1 MIVTAAPYSSVLRDE
16 FGSVWRLKLVRRN
29 VMTAV
34 TAVLVNGL
42 VLAPAA
48 MAQDKPKVIKP
59 SEVPESAFPPLGMCR
74 IWLADVAERQQ
85 PAPTDCATAIRTMP
99 RDATVLFGDLK
110 RGATLTTPSA
120 AARAGLNAVD
130 DPRTRARGLRSPLNE
145 TSASQQMRGNMT
157 PTQAAAAAAAAS
169 ARTAPGA
176 GVTALKA
183 PETKAAL
190 VKPPEPPPQH

>member
-1 MIVTAAPYSSVLRDE
+1 MIVSAPVSRGVLRE
-16 FGSVWRLKLVRRN
+16 RFGSIWRLKLVRSN
-29 VMTAV
+29 VMVAL
-34 TAVLVNGL
+34 TAVLVT
-42 VLAPAA
+42 APAA

-59 SEVPESAFPPLGMCR
+59 SDIPESAFPPVGMCR

-110 RGATLTTPSA
+110 RGAKLLPGGNA
-120 AARAGLNAVD
+120 AAQRAGLSAGEEA
-130 DPRTRARGLRSPLNE
+130 RARARGLTSLQNE
-145 TSASQQMRGNMT
+145 ARVGQQMRGNMT

-176 GVTALKA
+176 GVTAVKA
-183 PETKAAL
+183 PETKAAV
-190 VKPPEPPPQH
+190 VKPPEPPPHH

>member
-1 MIVTAAPYSSVLRDE
+1 MIVTAPSVSAVVRGA
-16 FGSVWRLKLVRRN
+16 FGSVWRFKLVRGN
-29 VMTAV
+29 VMAAV
-34 TAVLVNGL
+34 TAVLVM
-42 VLAPAA
+42 APGA

-59 SEVPESAFPPLGMCR
+59 ADIPESAFPPAGMCR
-74 IWLADVAERQQ
+74 VWLADVAERQQ

-110 RGATLTTPSA
+110 RGATLTTPSLSL
-120 AARAGLNAVD
+120 RAGLNAVD

-145 TSASQQMRGNMT
+145 PSVSQSVRGNMT

-176 GVTALKA
+176 GVSAVKA
-183 PETKAAL
+183 PETKAAI

>member
-1 MIVTAAPYSSVLRDE
+1 MIVAAPTMWAVVRDA
-16 FGSVWRLKLVRRN
+16 FGSIWRLKLVRSN
-29 VMTAV
+29 VMAAV
-34 TAVLVNGL
+34 TAMLVM
-42 VLAPAA
+42 APAA

-59 SEVPESAFPPLGMCR
+59 SDIPESAFPPVGMCR

-110 RGATLTTPSA
+110 RGAKMTTPSA
-120 AARAGLNAVD
+120 SQRVGASAAEDARA
-130 DPRTRARGLRSPLNE
+130 RARGLTSLQNE
-145 TSASQQMRGNMT
+145 ARIGREMRGNMT

-176 GVTALKA
+176 GVTAVKA
-183 PETKAAL
+183 PETKAAV

>member
-1 MIVTAAPYSSVLRDE
+1 MIVPAPTEWRVFRVE
-16 FGSVWRLKLVRRN
+16 FGSVWRLKLVRSN
-29 VMTAV
+29 VMAAV
-34 TAVLVNGL
+34 TAVL

-59 SEVPESAFPPLGMCR
+59 SDIPESAFPPVGMCR

-110 RGATLTTPSA
+110 RGAKQTTPASQ
-120 AARAGLNAVD
+120 RADLNAAE
-130 DPRTRARGLRSPLNE
+130 RARNGARGLTSLQNE
-145 TSASQQMRGNMT
+145 ARIGQQMRGNMT
-157 PTQAAAAAAAAS
+157 PTQAAAAAAAAN

-176 GVTALKA
+176 GVTAVKA
-183 PETKAAL
+183 PDTKAAVV